1 MFQTEDHDSMMSWI
15 AAIQTN
21 NNPDEDVSVFFVTNG
36 TRTDHIFSFCMTIQS
51 GWLPKPPCSPI
62 RSSCIRISFSLLR
75 LLTSVAKNDVSFRRK
90 LYWIFLQ

>member
-36 TRTDHIFSFCMTIQS
+36 TRTDHVFSTGFTWPYKVVGFQNPLAVQS
-51 GWLPKPPCSPI
+51 EVPALGYLFHYCV
-62 RSSCIRISFSLLR
+62 C
-75 LLTSVAKNDVSFRRK
+75 
-90 LYWIFLQ
+90 